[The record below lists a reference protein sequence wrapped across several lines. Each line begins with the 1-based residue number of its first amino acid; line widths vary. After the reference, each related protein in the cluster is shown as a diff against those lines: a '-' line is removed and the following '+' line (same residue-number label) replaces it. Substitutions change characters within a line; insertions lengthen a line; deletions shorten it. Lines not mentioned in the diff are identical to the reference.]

1 MTFEEILDQ
10 AIAMLRRRGRLTYG
24 AIKLQF
30 DLDDEYLDVLKDEL
44 IYCQQLARDE
54 EGKVLVWTG
63 ATESIPVD
71 EVESPPIHPRVTPHQ
86 NQPLQPDSSREARGA
101 IEAERRQLTVMFCD
115 LVDSTQLSSHLDPED
130 LREVIRAYQSTSA
143 EVIERYDGYIAQHL
157 GDGLLVYFGWPQ
169 AHEDDAQRAV
179 HAGLGILEVIRGLNV
194 RLEQQQGI
202 RLAVRI
208 GIHMGLVVVGE
219 MGQGARQEHLAL
231 GETPN
236 VAARIQ
242 GMAPPDTV
250 AVSEATYRL
259 IQGYFTCDPL
269 GIHALRGVAVPI
281 SIYGVRGAST
291 AESRFEAATTTGLT
305 PLVGREEEIGL
316 LRRRWE
322 QAKAHEGQVVLL
334 CGEPGIGKSR
344 ILQTL
349 GEQVAAEPHVRLRYQ
364 CSPYYSNSAFYPIIM
379 QLQRAAQMTRSD
391 TPAQKL
397 TKLGFFARMHE
408 KVYSDPR

>member
-1 MTFEEILDQ
+1 M
-10 AIAMLRRRGRLTYG
+10 
-24 AIKLQF
+24 
-30 DLDDEYLDVLKDEL
+30 
-44 IYCQQLARDE
+44 
-54 EGKVLVWTG
+54 
-63 ATESIPVD
+63 
-71 EVESPPIHPRVTPHQ
+71 
-86 NQPLQPDSSREARGA
+86 
-101 IEAERRQLTVMFCD
+101 
-115 LVDSTQLSSHLDPED
+115 
-130 LREVIRAYQSTSA
+130 
-143 EVIERYDGYIAQHL
+143 
-157 GDGLLVYFGWPQ
+157 
-169 AHEDDAQRAV
+169 
-179 HAGLGILEVIRGLNV
+179 
-194 RLEQQQGI
+194 
-202 RLAVRI
+202 
-208 GIHMGLVVVGE
+208 
-219 MGQGARQEHLAL
+219 
-231 GETPN
+231 
-236 VAARIQ
+236 
-242 GMAPPDTV
+242 
-250 AVSEATYRL
+250 
-259 IQGYFTCDPL
+259 
-269 GIHALRGVAVPI
+269 